1 MATVTT
7 ASIITL
13 VRGLIKDLVNST
25 GKNVYSYGTD
35 NAFKLSKNRVSA
47 SSIIVYQNGVDITSD
62 NWTYNADTNKVTLTM
77 AMSGYILSLN
87 DTIMITFDYYE
98 KYSDSEITSYI
109 KSSLMQFAI
118 RNYKKLFY
126 MNDSSEVVTENG
138 INPDRKEGYII
149 ASITAIDI
157 DPQNVKI
164 KTRDF
169 DISAVED
176 KSKSE
181 LIQDV
186 FAKFNKAYISLGF
199 LEIED

>member
-1 MATVTT
+1 MSTVTT
-7 ASIITL
+7 ANIITL
-13 VRGLIKDLVNST
+13 IRGLIKDLVNTT
-25 GKNVYSYGTD
+25 GKNVFEYETD
-35 NAFKLSKNRVSA
+35 NSFKLSKNRISS
-47 SSIIVYQNGVDITSD
+47 SSIIVYQNGVSSSEFS
-62 NWTYNADTNKVTLTM
+62 YNSDTNKVTFTGSLTL
-77 AMSGYILSLN
+77 G

-109 KSSLMQFAI
+109 KSSLIQFAI

-126 MNDSSEVVTENG
+126 MNDSDEVVTENG
-138 INPDRKEGYII
+138 LNPNRKEGYII

-169 DISAVED
+169 EISAVEN
-176 KSKSE
+176 KSKSD

-186 FAKFNKAYISLGF
+186 FANFNKAYISLGF
-199 LEIED
+199 LEIEE